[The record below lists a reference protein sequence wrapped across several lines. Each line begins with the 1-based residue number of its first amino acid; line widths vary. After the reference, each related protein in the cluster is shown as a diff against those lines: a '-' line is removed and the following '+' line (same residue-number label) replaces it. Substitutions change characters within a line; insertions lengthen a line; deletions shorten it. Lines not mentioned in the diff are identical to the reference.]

1 MKNIIIEKIN
11 NLGADASYS
20 EYDNVVEICFN
31 DFDGFDD
38 DWSEILRN
46 YDNPSA
52 VAELLEF
59 LSNNCV
65 EVNNDFYTT
74 YTFSNFAVCVGYAS
88 YDI

>member
-20 EYDNVVEICFN
+20 EYNNCVEICLN
-31 DFDGFDD
+31 DFVGFDE
-38 DWSEILRN
+38 DWSEISRD

-59 LSNNCV
+59 LSNNAK
-65 EVNNDFYTT
+65 EVKEEFYTF
-74 YTFSNFAVCVGYAS
+74 YNFDDFNVVVGYAS
-88 YDI
+88 FDI